1 MADDLR
7 PITPGSLPRT
17 RSGDHSRGP
26 EDARITLV
34 QYGDFECPWALQ
46 VQGIVKEIREAF
58 PDDIYFVF
66 RHFPLRY
73 HPHALVAAIAAEAV
87 AREHGEDAFW
97 TYHDRLYANPARL
110 APEALAEYASALG
123 LNADSVRQSIE
134 DETGKT
140 EILAQKRG
148 GVRAGV
154 RSTLSLFIGGELF
167 QDDAVEPAII
177 ERVIGPL
184 KAGR

>member
-7 PITPGSLPRT
+7 PVTPGSLPRT

-26 EDARITLV
+26 EDARISLV

-46 VQGIVKEIREAF
+46 VHQIAKEMREAF
-58 PDDIYFVF
+58 PEDIRFVF

-87 AREHGEDAFW
+87 AREHGADAFW
-97 TYHDRLYANPARL
+97 AFHDRLYAHPATLSRDAL
-110 APEALAEYASALG
+110 PSHAEALELD
-123 LNADSVRQSIE
+123 ADAVRQAIE
-134 DETGKT
+134 DEAGKS

-167 QDDAVEPAII
+167 QDDAVEPALI
-177 ERVIGPL
+177 ERVIEPL
-184 KAGR
+184 KAAR

>member
-1 MADDLR
+1 MADSILS
-7 PITPGSLPRT
+7 ITET
-17 RSGDHSRGP
+17 DHVRGP
-26 EDARITLV
+26 ADATVSLL

-46 VQGIVKEIREAF
+46 VHQIVRETQNAF
-58 PDDIYFVF
+58 PDQIRFAF

-73 HPHALVAAIAAEAV
+73 HPHALIAAIAAEAI

-97 TYHDRLYANPARL
+97 TYHDRLYANPAALRRDL
-110 APEALAEYASALG
+110 LPQHAEALGFSREAVHQA
-123 LNADSVRQSIE
+123 IE

-154 RSTLSLFIGGELF
+154 RSTLSLVIDGELF
-167 QDDAVEPAII
+167 QDDAVEDALV
-177 ERVIGPL
+177 ERVIRPL
-184 KAGR
+184 KDA